1 MAGIHPGALAPPP
14 RDVEE
19 EVRSEP
25 SVQVGG
31 GSRQEKRSECAET
44 DRAEETKQHQEVGTA
59 RRGLWY
65 GVTRVARLSRD
76 H

>member
-14 RDVEE
+14 IDVEE

-31 GSRQEKRSECAET
+31 VSKQEKRSECGET
-44 DRAEETKQHQEVGTA
+44 DRAEETKQHQEAGTA
-59 RRGLWY
+59 RCGL
-65 GVTRVARLSRD
+65 
-76 H
+76 